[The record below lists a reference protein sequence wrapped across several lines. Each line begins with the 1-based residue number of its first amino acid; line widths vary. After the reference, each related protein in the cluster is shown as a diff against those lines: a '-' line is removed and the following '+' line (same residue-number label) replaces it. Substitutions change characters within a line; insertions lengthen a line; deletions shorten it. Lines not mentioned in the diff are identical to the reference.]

1 MWSGVEAHPP
11 AGCGTVRIVRVLITS
26 TAGAGHIHAM
36 VPLASAVRSAGH
48 DVRWAI
54 SSDGVADVERLG
66 FAAVVAG
73 LPVAERRAQL
83 APELPRIMA
92 LPPAERRGHLF
103 AGFFAIAAAP
113 RMWRDLAAIID
124 QLRPQL
130 VVHETAELA
139 AAPIASTRGIRHVT
153 VAFSGALPAEA
164 VPIVLDAVAPVWG
177 LEGLGPPDEA
187 ALAGSAYFHPVPPS
201 FGGAPRAATTLP
213 IRPGT
218 VPITSTA
225 PPWLTA
231 FAQDRPGIYLTAG
244 TERAAPDAPWRAAVE
259 AIAALDVDAIA
270 TLGEHVDPASLGTI
284 PPNLRVERFVPQQLV
299 FDRVQVVMSHGGAG
313 TMLGAAARGI
323 PQVLTPVFAD
333 QWENAVAVSRAGAGV
348 MLEPDQ
354 RSASI
359 IHGALSRTLDEQAF
373 RAAGSR
379 VAAEIGAMP
388 TATDHVPTLEQI
400 AGD

>member
-1 MWSGVEAHPP
+1 MRRVAGANPP
-11 AGCGTVRIVRVLITS
+11 ARCGTVRIVRVLITS
-26 TAGAGHIHAM
+26 TAGAGHIQAV
-36 VPLASAVRSAGH
+36 VPLASALRSAGH

-66 FAAVVAG
+66 FASVVAG
-73 LPVAERRAQL
+73 LPVAERRAHL

-92 LPPAERRGHLF
+92 LPPPERRGHLF

-113 RMWRDLAAIID
+113 RMWRDLTPIIERM
-124 QLRPQL
+124 RPQL

-139 AAPIASTRGIRHVT
+139 AAPIASARGISHVT

-164 VPIVLDAVAPVWG
+164 VPIVVDAITPVWE
-177 LEGLGPPDEA
+177 LEGLDVPDEA
-187 ALAGSAYFHPVPPS
+187 ALAGSAYFHPFPPS
-201 FGGAPRAATTLP
+201 FGGAPRLDTMFPMRPATA
-213 IRPGT
+213 
-218 VPITSTA
+218 PITSAA
-225 PPWLTA
+225 PPWLVA
-231 FAQDRPGIYLTAG
+231 FAHDRPGIYLTAG

-259 AIAALDVDAIA
+259 AIAALDVDALA

-284 PPNLRVERFVPQQLV
+284 PKNLRVERFVPQQMV

-354 RSASI
+354 RSAST
-359 IHGALSRTLDEQAF
+359 IHSALSRALNDHAI
-373 RAAGSR
+373 RDAGSR
-379 VAAEIGAMP
+379 VAAEIEAMP
-388 TATDHVPTLEQI
+388 TATHHVPTLEHLG
-400 AGD
+400 AD